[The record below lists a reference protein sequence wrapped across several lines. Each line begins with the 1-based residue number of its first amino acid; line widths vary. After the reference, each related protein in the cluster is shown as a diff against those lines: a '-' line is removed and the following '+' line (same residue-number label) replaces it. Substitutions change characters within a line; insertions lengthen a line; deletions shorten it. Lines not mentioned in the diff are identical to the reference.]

1 MTEQISWDHSIIKKY
16 SASNHFKLLN
26 QLRSE
31 VKKYPLNKRKY
42 KSSSNSINENKN
54 ENKSVH
60 TTFYDQNLNIS
71 KKTNEINE
79 NNTIKSSISFNNSK
93 NFSIYNNKE
102 SHSAKEKEDSIL
114 LGVEN
119 SNKDFSS
126 STFKD
131 RLNKIDMK

>member
-42 KSSSNSINENKN
+42 KSSSNSINENK
-54 ENKSVH
+54 SVH
-60 TTFYDQNLNIS
+60 NTFNDQKLNIS

-114 LGVEN
+114 LGEEN
-119 SNKDFSS
+119 SNKYFSR